1 MNLIEVDIF
10 QRIFL
15 APGIDIKSGDMG
27 SPKFHSSNGQ
37 YSSAGTGIHH
47 SFAFEGDLTQLTK
60 GKACGFMVA
69 GPERHLGR
77 SEEHTSELQS
87 RGQLVCRLLLE
98 DNKSTTE

>member
-60 GKACGFMVA
+60 GTA
-69 GPERHLGR
+69 R
-77 SEEHTSELQS
+77 SEERRVGKERRWGGAAERRQRKRHEG
-87 RGQLVCRLLLE
+87 RGGGVHE
-98 DNKSTTE
+98 PSSASH